1 MAELH
6 SVEMLGFNLKLLGK
20 KTRKNV
26 LVSAGKVSDRER
38 MFPALQRLAKLN
50 VELFATPGTYRFLK
64 QKGIDNQEIHK
75 IADRREPNIR
85 TFLAE
90 NRLDLIIN
98 VLTGDNDYDES
109 SDCKLI
115 RSLAIEN
122 GIPLI
127 TDVDVAIESIEQLIK
142 RDVEGFYRYKVADP
156 KRPWDMREEFLRLV
170 RQFGGFAS
178 YHAHYDKAYLISL
191 ENLEASMI
199 DMQKK
204 WTLYRHLKENYT
216 REDLIDRI
224 GRGVQNMVDQGATH

>member
-1 MAELH
+1 MPELH
-6 SVEMLGFNLKLLGK
+6 FVEMLGFNLKLLGK

-26 LVSAGKVSDRER
+26 LVSAGKMSDKEK

-50 VELFATPGTYRFLK
+50 VELFATPGTYRFLR
-64 QKGIDNQEIHK
+64 QKGVENQEIHK

-85 TFLAE
+85 TFLDE
-90 NRLDLIIN
+90 NRLDLIVN

-109 SDCKLI
+109 SDSKLI

-170 RQFGGFAS
+170 APG
-178 YHAHYDKAYLISL
+178 HT
-191 ENLEASMI
+191 
-199 DMQKK
+199 
-204 WTLYRHLKENYT
+204 TL
-216 REDLIDRI
+216 
-224 GRGVQNMVDQGATH
+224 